1 MSGFVLGL
9 DEDDGDVIVTAGL
22 CKVTANQK
30 TRVWGLVTWSG
41 PRNKNKQDNEVE
53 VNQSVYVYVQ
63 YKCEGSTGKVNG
75 KCNNNRCKKTAM
87 VFERVPAVGQPGDGR
102 FARHCP
108 LLQVRNFIELYNT
121 TKYQSIPQI
130 HGHWRL
136 CWQRHCWSLL
146 LLVPDRSHWPP
157 DVLLAADRVAVLQ
170 LPRTVQVIFRRS
182 VSKLLSYW
190 TPPCCRQVREL
201 WILSKG

>member
-1 MSGFVLGL
+1 MRWRSTSPCTCTYSTSARAPPGKLMGS
-9 DEDDGDVIVTAGL
+9 VTI
-22 CKVTANQK
+22 N
-30 TRVWGLVTWSG
+30 
-41 PRNKNKQDNEVE
+41 
-53 VNQSVYVYVQ
+53 
-63 YKCEGSTGKVNG
+63 
-75 KCNNNRCKKTAM
+75 
-87 VFERVPAVGQPGDGR
+87 
-102 FARHCP
+102 CP

-157 DVLLAADRVAVLQ
+157 DVLLAADQVAVLQ

-182 VSKLLSYW
+182 VSKLLSSPELLNSSVL
-190 TPPCCRQVREL
+190 PPGTGTL
-201 WILSKG
+201 NFK

>member
-30 TRVWGLVTWSG
+30 TLVTWSG

-75 KCNNNRCKKTAM
+75 KCNKRCKKMAK
-87 VFERVPAVGQPGDGR
+87 VFERVP
-102 FARHCP
+102 
-108 LLQVRNFIELYNT
+108 T
-121 TKYQSIPQI
+121 
-130 HGHWRL
+130 
-136 CWQRHCWSLL
+136 
-146 LLVPDRSHWPP
+146 VPTGS
-157 DVLLAADRVAVLQ
+157 
-170 LPRTVQVIFRRS
+170 
-182 VSKLLSYW
+182 
-190 TPPCCRQVREL
+190 
-201 WILSKG
+201 

>member
-30 TRVWGLVTWSG
+30 TRVRGLVTWSG

-75 KCNNNRCKKTAM
+75 KCNKRCKKMAM

-130 HGHWRL
+130 YGHWRL

-157 DVLLAADRVAVLQ
+157 DVLLAADQVAVLQ

-182 VSKLLSYW
+182 VSKLLSY
-190 TPPCCRQVREL
+190 
-201 WILSKG
+201 